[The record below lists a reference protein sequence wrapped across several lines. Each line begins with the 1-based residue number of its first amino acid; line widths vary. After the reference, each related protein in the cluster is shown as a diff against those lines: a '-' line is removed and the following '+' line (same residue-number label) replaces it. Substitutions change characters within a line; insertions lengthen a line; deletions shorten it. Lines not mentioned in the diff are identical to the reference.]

1 MRLPVFL
8 LLLAAAAPAGAAVTV
23 IGNTDARLCYEA
35 AESGDAGSAT
45 IARCDSALKQEG
57 LAVADEVATYVNR
70 GILKLRL
77 GRLDDAVADFD
88 AATARDAGEP
98 EAYVNK
104 GMAMLKSE
112 GRWRDAVALF
122 DEGLRRRTRRPEVAY
137 FGRAAANELGGNMK
151 QAYLD
156 YRQASQ
162 LAPTWRDPQVE
173 LARFT
178 VQAR

>member
-1 MRLPVFL
+1 MRVSVFL
-8 LLLAAAAPAGAAVTV
+8 LLCTAAAPLGAAVTV

-77 GRLDDAVADFD
+77 GRIDEAVGDFD
-88 AATARDAGEP
+88 AAIARDAGEAD
-98 EAYVNK
+98 AYVNK

-112 GRWRDAVALF
+112 GRWREALALF
-122 DEGLRRRTRRPEVAY
+122 DEGLRRRTRRPAVAY
-137 FGRAAANELGGNMK
+137 FGRAVANELGGNMK

-156 YRQASQ
+156 YREASL
-162 LAPTWRDPQVE
+162 LAPKWRDPQVE

-178 VQAR
+178 VRQP